1 MADEQDTSP
10 TANPRSAIQPL
21 DRTGLERVL
30 ARAAELQA
38 LTAEPSEGMSELQL
52 EEVGKEVGISSEH
65 IRQALAEERTRVT
78 VPEESGTVGAWF
90 GSTIA
95 TASRIVRG
103 TQAEVLA
110 KLDGWMQ
117 GEECL
122 RSRRRF
128 IDRLTWEAR
137 RDLLGS
143 IQTGFNLR
151 GRAYALTPASE
162 VGATVVPID
171 GERVLVRLDADL
183 SVSRRRSAGW
193 SAVVASLS
201 VLGAGA
207 LVSISSVAD
216 GSMLVAGVTGGVWAL
231 SGGVASIAIARAQR
245 RRLARAQLSL
255 EQVLDRLE
263 HGEIKSKPASLLDL
277 LVSGRR

>member
-1 MADEQDTSP
+1 MADEQSTSP
-10 TANPRSAIQPL
+10 PLNPRSAIQPL

-78 VPEESGTVGAWF
+78 VPEERGTVGAWF
-90 GSTIA
+90 GSTVA

-103 TQAEVLA
+103 SQADVLA

-122 RSRRRF
+122 RPRRRF

-137 RDLLGS
+137 RDWLGS

-171 GERVLVRLDADL
+171 AERVLVRLDADL
-183 SVSRRRSAGW
+183 SVSRRRSVGW
-193 SAVVASLS
+193 SGVTAGLS
-201 VLGAGA
+201 VLSAGA
-207 LVSISSVAD
+207 LVSLASMAG
-216 GSMLVAGVTGGVWAL
+216 GSMLVASVTGGVWAF
-231 SGGVASIAIARAQR
+231 SGGVASIAIARAQQ
-245 RRLARAQLSL
+245 RRLARAQLAL

-263 HGEIKSKPASLLDL
+263 HGEIKSKAATLLDL
-277 LVSGRR
+277 FVPSRR

>member
-1 MADEQDTSP
+1 MADEQDISP
-10 TANPRSAIQPL
+10 TSNPRSAIQPL

-78 VPEESGTVGAWF
+78 VPEESGAVGAWF
-90 GSTIA
+90 GSTVA

-103 TQAEVLA
+103 TQADVLA
-110 KLDGWMQ
+110 KLDSWMQ

-122 RSRRRF
+122 RPRRRF
-128 IDRLTWEAR
+128 TDRLTWEAR

-171 GERVLVRLDADL
+171 AERVLVRLDAEL
-183 SVSRRRSAGW
+183 SASRRRSVGL
-193 SAVVASLS
+193 SGVAPGLS

-207 LVSISSVAD
+207 LLSLSSLVD

-231 SGGVASIAIARAQR
+231 SGGVASIAVARAQR

-263 HGEIKSKPASLLDL
+263 HGEMKSKAASLLDL